1 MSNTI
6 VLPTQRVG
14 EPGDSRAVP
23 TGRPV
28 PRRFRP
34 DIQGLRA
41 IAIVTVAFYHAE
53 VPFLTGGYIG
63 VDVFFVISGFLITRQ
78 LHAEAVATGRV
89 SLARFYAARFRRLL
103 PPAALVVACSV
114 AVAHYVLPYQQMKS
128 LMTDVGYAA
137 FYGVNYHF
145 AYEGVQYQN
154 ASDPP
159 SPVQHFWSLAVEE
172 QFYAV
177 WPVLILLCCL
187 LGRRRPRYRLVVTA
201 IAAITVATL
210 AYSVAISADQAP
222 LAYFSLQTR
231 AWELGA
237 GALVALTAD
246 RWARLPARLCRILAW
261 SGLGAILAAAV
272 LYDEHTVYPGVA
284 AVVPVA
290 GAALL
295 IGAGVLRHGRTPET
309 FLLERPSMQ
318 YAGKVSY
325 AWYLWHWPMLI
336 LLPAWV
342 GRPLGVW
349 EQVEIVCLAFWFA
362 VLTYFLEDAA
372 RRASWSTFG
381 WIRAG
386 AALSAFVALCSVAGT
401 LTLPSLETSG
411 VARSALAL
419 NTPDVTA
426 VQAALTRSIQ
436 IERLPRNLTPALA
449 DAPTDMPPGMGSCG
463 FADLHQTEIRLC
475 DAGDLTAERVAVVL
489 GDSHAHQWMT
499 ALDQEA
505 KRTGWK
511 LVEITKG
518 ACPIADVQFFQNDL
532 KREYRE
538 CDVFRRWAAA
548 EVARL
553 QPDLVIASQSNIAPW
568 DNITDE
574 EWARRSVAAL
584 VTLAGSTAS
593 VAYIGDTPTFLAD
606 PITCLQ
612 RNLDEAQ
619 RCLVPRTEAFGRFPD
634 RYFVIADAMRRAGI
648 GYVDTLPFFC
658 TPRLC
663 PAAVDNM
670 TVYRDQGHITDTYAT
685 WLAPMLQPI
694 FRGVPQ

>member
-6 VLPTQRVG
+6 VLPTQRAG
-14 EPGDSRAVP
+14 EPGDSRAVS
-23 TGRPV
+23 TGFPV

-34 DIQGLRA
+34 DIQGLRT
-41 IAIVTVAFYHAE
+41 IAIVTVALYHAG
-53 VPFLTGGYIG
+53 VPFLAGGYIG

-78 LHAEAVATGRV
+78 LVAEAAANGRV
-89 SLARFYAARFRRLL
+89 SLVRFYAARFRRLL
-103 PPAALVVACSV
+103 PPAAVVVAASV
-114 AVAHYVLPYQQMKS
+114 VVAHYVLPYQQMKS
-128 LMTDVGYAA
+128 LMTDVRYAA

-145 AYEGVQYQN
+145 AHEGVRYQN
-154 ASDPP
+154 ASEPP
-159 SPVQHFWSLAVEE
+159 SAIQHFWSLAVEE

-187 LGRRRPRYRLVVTA
+187 LGRHRLRYRLVISA

-210 AYSVAISADQAP
+210 AYSVAISAGQAP

-231 AWELGA
+231 AWELGF

-246 RWARLPARLCRILAW
+246 QWARLSSGICQILGW
-261 SGLGAILAAAV
+261 VGLGAVLAAAV

-290 GAALL
+290 GAAML
-295 IGAGVLRHGRTPET
+295 IGAGMLRHDRTPET

-342 GRPLGVW
+342 GHPLSVW

-372 RRASWSTFG
+372 RRARRTAFG
-381 WIRAG
+381 WIWAG
-386 AALSAFVALCSVAGT
+386 ALLSTFVALCSVVGT
-401 LTLPSLETSG
+401 FTLPSLTTSG
-411 VARSALAL
+411 VARTALAL
-419 NTPDVTA
+419 NAPDVTA
-426 VQAALTRSIQ
+426 VQAALVRSIP
-436 IERLPRNLTPALA
+436 IEKLPRNLTPPLA
-449 DAPTDMPPGMGSCG
+449 EAPQDAPPGWRTCG
-463 FADLHQTEIRLC
+463 FADLNQTEIRPC
-475 DAGDLTAERVAVVL
+475 IAGDASADKVAVVL

-518 ACPIADVQFFQNDL
+518 ACPIANVQFFQNDL

-584 VTLAGSTAS
+584 VELAGSTAS
-593 VAYIGDTPTFLAD
+593 IAYIGDTPTFLTD
-606 PITCLQ
+606 PVTCLQ
-612 RNLDEAQ
+612 RNLNEAQ
-619 RCLVPRTEAFGRFPD
+619 RCLVPRADAFGHFPD

-648 GYVDTLPFFC
+648 GFIDSLPFFC
-658 TPRLC
+658 TPQLC
-663 PAAVDNM
+663 PSAVDNM
-670 TVYRDQGHITDTYAT
+670 AVYRDQGHITDTYAT
-685 WLAPMLQPI
+685 WLAPMLEPI
-694 FRGVPQ
+694 FLGVPQ